1 LHKSIKYYANQ
12 WAISTK
18 EKKGFQI
25 VFSRREGAKTF
36 VELGVVRQIYI
47 LKKKKR
53 WGKLKF

>member
-1 LHKSIKYYANQ
+1 MSHKY
-12 WAISTK
+12 K

-47 LKKKKR
+47 LKKKDE
-53 WGKLKF
+53 GN